1 MFSLRKDHAPLLF
14 CTHFVLIYFNIFI
27 YMPTYR
33 PYPITIFARE
43 TTNQVEVAL
52 QSKWFGIQLQDD
64 CFTT

>member
-1 MFSLRKDHAPLLF
+1 MVSLCKDHALLIF
-14 CTHFVLIYFNIFI
+14 CAHFVLISFNIFI

-52 QSKWFGIQLQDD
+52 
-64 CFTT
+64 CTHN